1 MPSSVIARSELK
13 KNSSTEEKS
22 RNYSVHH
29 NTVWEMWKIKGTWIG
44 SVIARQNKSIQTER
58 IFYLIYTQ
66 SSPFDLPGTVAKI
79 ANFAKA
85 MVHAGYRIPCN
96 NFVFN
101 IFKLFQVLFQSWSL
115 SKEEKQS
122 FVICS
127 LFNFFSPWK
136 PEISKKIFDRKIEPV
151 MVQTVRIWIGQRWSL
166 SLFTVSCCLR
176 FTLSYELIN
185 T

>member
-1 MPSSVIARSELK
+1 MSSSVIARSELK

-85 MVHAGYRIPCN
+85 MVLAGYGIPCN
-96 NFVFN
+96 NVVFN
-101 IFKLFQVLFQSWSL
+101 IFKHLFQVLFQSWPL

-127 LFNFFSPWK
+127 LFNFFSSWK
-136 PEISKKIFDRKIEPV
+136 PENKQKNFRQKNWAFNCSNGENLNWTALKSILIYCQLLLTIY
-151 MVQTVRIWIGQRWSL
+151 L
-166 SLFTVSCCLR
+166 
-176 FTLSYELIN
+176 ELWAD
-185 T
+185 